1 MSAQFPD
8 KLAPLF
14 EPARYK
20 VLYGGRG
27 ASKSWGIARALLIE
41 GATKPIRVLCARE
54 IQRTIADSVHLL
66 LSDQIE
72 ALGLSGHY
80 RILEAEIR
88 GLNGTSFA
96 FAGLRQ
102 QDAGKLKSF
111 EGVDRCWVEEAQAVS
126 KKSWDILIPTIRK
139 DGSEIWVSFNPE
151 LDSDDTYTRF
161 VVNPPP
167 GTVLIN
173 IGWRDN
179 PWFPETLRLE
189 KDHLEKVDPEAY
201 QNVWEG
207 KCRTTVDGAIY
218 HREVTEAVESKRIR
232 PVPYDPMLKVHTV
245 WDLGW
250 NDQMS
255 IILVQRLGSELR
267 IIDYI
272 EDSHRTL
279 VDYVAELQGKRYLW
293 GTDFLPHDGA
303 AKNYQTGKSAQEILQ
318 SQGRRVEIVPN
329 TDVETGI
336 KTARIVFPRVFFDET
351 KAQRLLNCL
360 KRYRRV
366 IPTTTNEPG
375 SPLHDE
381 YSHGADAFRYLC
393 LVADR
398 MRNEDKMKPLKYDN
412 RGIV

>member
-1 MSAQFPD
+1 M
-8 KLAPLF
+8 
-14 EPARYK
+14 
-20 VLYGGRG
+20 
-27 ASKSWGIARALLIE
+27 
-41 GATKPIRVLCARE
+41 RVLCARE

-66 LSDQIE
+66 LSDQVE

-80 RILEAEIR
+80 RILESEIR

-139 DGSEIWVSFNPE
+139 DGSEIWISFNPE

-207 KCRTTVDGAIY
+207 KCRTTVEGAIY
-218 HREVTEAVESKRIR
+218 HREVTAAIESKRIR

-267 IIDYI
+267 VIDYI

-366 IPTTTNEPG
+366 IPLTTNEPG
-375 SPLHDE
+375 APLHDE
-381 YSHGADAFRYLC
+381 HSHGADAFRYLC

-398 MRNEDKMKPLKYDN
+398 MRNEDKMKPLNYDN